1 MLQSKGAAG
10 VAAPGYLF
18 ICRFQVIVQPEAC
31 LDFALSGAEGL
42 SFPGP
47 ARATQVLG
55 VTPQTDRRGS
65 GGVVLIGLH
74 GALQWLARI
83 GQVGAKR
90 NQQNTLVTR

>member
-1 MLQSKGAAG
+1 MLGSKGRGWDRRA
-10 VAAPGYLF
+10 GYLF

-31 LDFALSGAEGL
+31 LDFALSGAESL

-55 VTPQTDRRGS
+55 VTPQTDSRGS

-90 NQQNTLVTR
+90 KSANAPVTR